1 MADIL
6 TRKKDHAAPPVTARP
21 LRWAGVAALA
31 LLLAACGNDMS
42 DLRQYV
48 EATKAKKHGRI
59 EPIPEIRSYEAFE
72 YPGHDRDPFD
82 PSAVAA
88 KVETGKAVAENL
100 VSVDTSR
107 PPEYLESFP
116 LDTLRM
122 AGTLERNGE
131 LWALVRTPDGTI
143 QRVRVGN
150 YMGQN
155 YGKIIRI
162 TEDEIVLEEKVP
174 DGMGHFVKRENALK
188 MSSGGPRNRSP
199 RAMRWKALPM
209 PSCRATRSNWC

>member
-1 MADIL
+1 MAETL
-6 TRKKDHAAPPVTARP
+6 TRQARP
-21 LRWAGVAALA
+21 TGQRPASGTVRLLAVLAAA
-31 LLLAACGNDMS
+31 LLLSACGNDMS
-42 DLRQYV
+42 DLKQYV

-59 EPIPEIRSYEAFE
+59 EPIPEIKSYEAFE
-72 YPGHDRDPFD
+72 YPGHERDPFD

-88 KVETGKAVAENL
+88 KVEKGKALSENL

-143 QRVRVGN
+143 QRVHEGN

-155 YGKIIRI
+155 YGRIIRI

-188 MSSGGPRNRSP
+188 MSSGEE
-199 RAMRWKALPM
+199 
-209 PSCRATRSNWC
+209 

>member
-1 MADIL
+1 MAETL
-6 TRKKDHAAPPVTARP
+6 TRQARP
-21 LRWAGVAALA
+21 TGQRPASGTVRLLAVLAAA
-31 LLLAACGNDMS
+31 LLLSACGNDMS
-42 DLRQYV
+42 DLKQYV

-59 EPIPEIRSYEAFE
+59 EPIPEIKSYEAFE
-72 YPGHDRDPFD
+72 YPGHERDPFD

-88 KVETGKAVAENL
+88 KVEKGKALSENL

-143 QRVRVGN
+143 QRVHVGN

-155 YGKIIRI
+155 YGRIIRI

-188 MSSGGPRNRSP
+188 MSSGEE
-199 RAMRWKALPM
+199 
-209 PSCRATRSNWC
+209 

>member
-6 TRKKDHAAPPVTARP
+6 TRQQDHAPPARWGRP
-21 LRWAGVAALA
+21 LCWVGVVAMA

-42 DLRQYV
+42 DLKQYV

-59 EPIPEIRSYEAFE
+59 EPIPEIKSYEAFE
-72 YPGHDRDPFD
+72 YPGHERDPFD
-82 PSAVAA
+82 SSAVAA
-88 KVETGKAVAENL
+88 RVEKGKAISENL

-122 AGTLERNGE
+122 AGTLELNGE

-143 QRVRVGN
+143 QRVHVGN

-155 YGKIIRI
+155 YGRIIRI

-174 DGMGHFVKRENALK
+174 DGSGHFLKRENALK
-188 MSSGGPRNRSP
+188 MSSGEE
-199 RAMRWKALPM
+199 
-209 PSCRATRSNWC
+209 